1 MQLRV
6 LKNAIDAPDIDG
18 DADKLRQALTSI
30 LHNAVK
36 FTPAGGSVTVSL
48 EHNAAEIAI
57 RIADNGVGM
66 TQADVEV
73 VTRPFH
79 RRRSALDGQHQG
91 AGLGLPFAKTIVEMH
106 HGVLTIES
114 VPGAGT
120 TVEIRLPAMGAKMSD
135 AA

>member
-6 LKNAIDAPDIDG
+6 ANDAIDAPNIDG

-36 FTPAGGSVTVSL
+36 FTPAGGNVTVSL

-57 RIADNGVGM
+57 RITDSGVGM
-66 TQADVEV
+66 TEADVEV

-106 HGVLTIES
+106 DGALTIES
-114 VPGAGT
+114 APGAGT